1 MVVGN
6 GSSAFRAARGKP
18 SAVVGQAPLLRRILF
33 RQSGED
39 RQLFQILL
47 DRSCGR
53 SPEDYALSTNY
64 FLTGNPALRSK
75 NGSIL
80 DAHVVR
86 DSDLPANDDIILYH
100 CAAGETCLRRDH
112 NVLADIDVV
121 SHMHQVIDFCAAAN
135 AGEIERAAIDGGIR
149 ANLHVIFDD
158 KPSDLRELFVV
169 AGFRVSD
176 IAEAVASKHGSSVN
190 HNSVAKFGARIDG
203 DVGID
208 ATIASNLHLLA
219 DNGTCSDSG
228 SFADLHIFGDNNP
241 FLDHYIF
248 SQFRGLVYDRAR
260 RHVWNVV
267 ALRVKP
273 GSGTRKGEPRLG
285 GASHR

>member
-6 GSSAFRAARGKP
+6 GSSAFRADRDKP
-18 SAVVGQAPLLRRILF
+18 SAVAGQAPLLRRILF

-75 NGSIL
+75 NGSTL

-112 NVLADIDVV
+112 NVFADIDVV
-121 SHMHQVIDFCAAAN
+121 SHMHQVIDFVP
-135 AGEIERAAIDGGIR
+135 RR
-149 ANLHVIFDD
+149 M
-158 KPSDLRELFVV
+158 
-169 AGFRVSD
+169 RVT
-176 IAEAVASKHGSSVN
+176 SSAPRSTVE
-190 HNSVAKFGARIDG
+190 
-203 DVGID
+203 
-208 ATIASNLHLLA
+208 
-219 DNGTCSDSG
+219 
-228 SFADLHIFGDNNP
+228 FAPISTSSSMISRPICGN
-241 FLDHYIF
+241 F
-248 SQFRGLVYDRAR
+248 S
-260 RHVWNVV
+260 
-267 ALRVKP
+267 
-273 GSGTRKGEPRLG
+273 
-285 GASHR
+285 

>member
-112 NVLADIDVV
+112 NVLADIDV
-121 SHMHQVIDFCAAAN
+121 ATYPP
-135 AGEIERAAIDGGIR
+135 GR
-149 ANLHVIFDD
+149 
-158 KPSDLRELFVV
+158 
-169 AGFRVSD
+169 
-176 IAEAVASKHGSSVN
+176 VASLR
-190 HNSVAKFGARIDG
+190 ADIQQMLQ
-203 DVGID
+203 
-208 ATIASNLHLLA
+208 SNAAGPEIKKL
-219 DNGTCSDSG
+219 SG
-228 SFADLHIFGDNNP
+228 KSR
-241 FLDHYIF
+241 
-248 SQFRGLVYDRAR
+248 Q
-260 RHVWNVV
+260 
-267 ALRVKP
+267 
-273 GSGTRKGEPRLG
+273 
-285 GASHR
+285 

>member
-6 GSSAFRAARGKP
+6 GSSALRAARGNL
-18 SAVVGQAPLLRRILF
+18 SAVVGQEPLLRRILF

-47 DRSCGR
+47 DRSGGR
-53 SPEDYALSTNY
+53 SPEHYALSTNY

-86 DSDLPANDDIILYH
+86 DSDLPADDDIILYH

-112 NVLADIDVV
+112 HVFADIDVV

-135 AGEIERAAIDGGIR
+135 AGDLERAAIDGGIG
-149 ANLHVIFDD
+149 ANLHIIFDD
-158 KPSDLRELFVV
+158 KPSDLRKLFVA

-176 IAEAVASKHGSSVN
+176 VAEAVASKHGSRMN
-190 HNSVAKFGARIDG
+190 HNPVAE
-203 DVGID
+203 
-208 ATIASNLHLLA
+208 L
-219 DNGTCSDSG
+219 
-228 SFADLHIFGDNNP
+228 
-241 FLDHYIF
+241 
-248 SQFRGLVYDRAR
+248 RA
-260 RHVWNVV
+260 
-267 ALRVKP
+267 
-273 GSGTRKGEPRLG
+273 G
-285 GASHR
+285 

>member
-6 GSSAFRAARGKP
+6 GSSAFRADRDKP

-53 SPEDYALSTNY
+53 SPEHYALSTNY

-135 AGEIERAAIDGGIR
+135 AGEVERAAIDGGIR
-149 ANLHVIFDD
+149 A
-158 KPSDLRELFVV
+158 
-169 AGFRVSD
+169 
-176 IAEAVASKHGSSVN
+176 
-190 HNSVAKFGARIDG
+190 
-203 DVGID
+203 
-208 ATIASNLHLLA
+208 
-219 DNGTCSDSG
+219 
-228 SFADLHIFGDNNP
+228 DLHIFADNNP

-260 RHVWNVV
+260 RNAWNAV
-267 ALRVKP
+267 ALRAKP

-285 GASHR
+285 GD

>member
-1 MVVGN
+1 MTMMAMVGWWLLADGRWQRIVGSRSL
-6 GSSAFRAARGKP
+6 GAARDKLG
-18 SAVVGQAPLLRRILF
+18 AVAGQAPLLRRILF

-47 DRSCGR
+47 DRSGGR
-53 SPEDYALSTNY
+53 SPEHYALSTNY

-86 DSDLPANDDIILYH
+86 DSDLAADDDIILYH

-112 NVLADIDVV
+112 NVFANIDVV
-121 SHMHQVIDFCAAAN
+121 SHMYQVIDFCAAAN
-135 AGEIERAAIDGGIR
+135 AGDIERAAIDGRIG
-149 ANLHVIFDD
+149 ANLHVIFND
-158 KPSDLRELFVV
+158 KPSDLRKLFVV
-169 AGFRVSD
+169 SGFRVAY
-176 IAEAVASKHGSSVN
+176 IAEAVASKYGSCVN
-190 HNSVAKFGARIDG
+190 HNPAAKFGARIDG

-208 ATIASNLHLLA
+208 VTIASNLHLLT

-228 SFADLHIFGDNNP
+228 SFTDLRIFADNNS

-248 SQFRGLVYDRAR
+248 S
-260 RHVWNVV
+260 
-267 ALRVKP
+267 
-273 GSGTRKGEPRLG
+273 
-285 GASHR
+285 